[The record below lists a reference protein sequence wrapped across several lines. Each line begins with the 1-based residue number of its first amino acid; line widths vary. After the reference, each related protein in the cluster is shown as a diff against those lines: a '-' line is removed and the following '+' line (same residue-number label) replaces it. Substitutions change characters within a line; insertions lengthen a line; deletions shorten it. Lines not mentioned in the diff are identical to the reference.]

1 MEAEKD
7 MAAQSKLVTWQQ
19 RLADSNAE
27 YSTEYARMDERE
39 RVYNGDN
46 VIKPLVP
53 GDTRRDGGPRKTSH
67 VRNIVFENIETQVS
81 STIPQPKVTPRRKE
95 DEKLAEIIEHFLR
108 NELNRL
114 PFEDINDLA
123 ERTVPIQGGVAFLV
137 EWDNRERTHDTVGTQ
152 VVRML
157 HPKQLA
163 PQPGIYTGVEDMDW
177 IIVKIPTTKGAIL
190 REYGIRVDAE
200 SESEPGV
207 RSPDGEGTAEEAVT
221 RYVGYEKNP
230 KGGINRYCWVNDI
243 PLEDL
248 EDYQARR
255 QPVCKQCGRVKP
267 LPGQIV
273 KRTAAKVDTQAE
285 ALRREVAGQM
295 LATQMAEASMLGAGG
310 LDSIPVE
317 PGKPDDQ
324 AEYNGG
330 PCPWCGCEEFTSQVQ
345 EYEQVMLPVI
355 NRNGL
360 EIPGATPDLDEEG
373 NPVMRP
379 TLIPFYKPGVFP
391 IVLQRSVSVYGKL
404 LGNSDVD
411 MIADQ
416 QNTINR
422 MEQKIIDR
430 LVKAG
435 TRITLPDNA
444 SLRVD
449 SQDGERWYIGSP
461 ADKAMIGVY
470 DFKGDLEYELLY
482 LSNVYEEARQILG
495 ITNSFQ
501 GRVDSTATSGKAKQF
516 SAAQAAGRLESKR
529 VMKNKA
535 YSDLFRMMFLFWLA
549 YGDEPRP
556 ITFKDSQGHAQY
568 QEFNRYDFLERD
580 EDGQYY
586 WNDQFLFSVDTTDTL
601 ANNREAMWQETRQN
615 LQTGAFGDPTSVE
628 TLILFWTKME
638 ELHYPGAG
646 TTKQALEERLKRQM
660 QAAQAQQQAA
670 AQAQIQGAASEATNH
685 LTQGNSG
692 KMPIQGEGGMM

>member
-1 MEAEKD
+1 MEEGKKKTEWA
-7 MAAQSKLVTWQQ
+7 KLEIWQQ

-27 YSTEYARMDERE
+27 YSGEYTRMDQRE
-39 RVYNGDN
+39 QIYNGSN
-46 VIKPLVP
+46 VIKPMVP
-53 GDTRRDGGPRKTSH
+53 GDTKRDGGPRKTSH

-81 STIPQPKVTPRRKE
+81 STIPQPKVTARRKE
-95 DEKLAEIIEHFLR
+95 DEKLAEIIENFLR
-108 NELNRL
+108 NELDRL

-137 EWDNRERTHDTVGTQ
+137 EWDNRTRTHDTVGTE

-190 REYGIRVDAE
+190 REYGIKLEDE
-200 SESEPGV
+200 SESEPDV
-207 RSPDGEGTAEEAVT
+207 RSSNGESTAEDAVT
-221 RYVGYEKNP
+221 RYVGYEKNE
-230 KGGINRYCWVNDI
+230 KGGINRYCWVNDT

-255 QPVCKQCGRVKP
+255 QPVCKECGRVKP
-267 LPGQIV
+267 LPGQLV
-273 KRTAAKVDTQAE
+273 QRRVERTASEEEV
-285 ALRREVAGQM
+285 LRQEIAGQM
-295 LATQMAEASMLGAGG
+295 LAHQMASDAMGGAGG
-310 LDSIPVE
+310 LNGLPVE
-317 PGKPDDQ
+317 PGEPEEPV
-324 AEYNGG
+324 EYDGG
-330 PCPWCGCEEFTSQVQ
+330 PCPWCGCEKFTGEVQ
-345 EYEQVMLPVI
+345 EYEQVMLPVTTQK
-355 NRNGL
+355 GL

-373 NPVMRP
+373 RPVLRP

-411 MIADQ
+411 VIEDQ

-422 MEQKIIDR
+422 LEQKIIDR
-430 LVKAG
+430 LIKAG

-444 SLRVD
+444 SLRID
-449 SQDGERWYIGSP
+449 SNDNERWYIGSA

-482 LSNVYEEARQILG
+482 MSNVYEEARQILG
-495 ITNSFQ
+495 ITDSFQ
-501 GRVDSTATSGKAKQF
+501 GRTDTTATSGKAKQF

-535 YSDLFRMMFLFWLA
+535 YSDLFRMMFEFWLA

-556 ITFKDSQGHAQY
+556 VTFKDAQGHTQY

-580 EDGQYY
+580 QDGQYY
-586 WNDQFLFSVDTTDTL
+586 WNDQFLFSVDTTGSL

-615 LQTGAFGDPTSVE
+615 LQTGAFGDPTSME

-646 TTKQALEERLKRQM
+646 ATKQALEDRMRRQLET
-660 QAAQAQQQAA
+660 AQAQTQASVPA
-670 AQAQIQGAASEATNH
+670 RVANM
-685 LTQGNSG
+685 TQGNSG
-692 KMPIQGEGGMM
+692 KMQIQVGEGGMM